1 MPATRYE
8 AMFTIDLLNGQAIP
22 PRARPG
28 GLVIIAMTAVVPI
41 AVAMGLFITYLNGN
55 VVLSVKEKEIAR
67 YEGEIAQLSGEV
79 KIQNALE
86 DEKRAYGKY
95 LSEVK
100 SALGKHTQWSPVLTT
115 LMENIPDSV
124 ILTSLAIEH
133 DSVRKT
139 VPKKDDPKK
148 NVEISVPV
156 KILRLG
162 VSGGRRVHDAGEAA
176 KHEHPHKT
184 QCEQHRGAH
193 HQVATPERADP
204 VEDFDAGRDGDGHG
218 EEREGGGGD
227 RAHARGEHVMAPY
240 AETEE
245 ADARAGENDD
255 RIAEQRLARKGG

>member
-1 MPATRYE
+1 
-8 AMFTIDLLNGQAIP
+8 MFTIDLLNGQAIP

-100 SALGKHTQWSPVLTT
+100 SALGQHTQWSPVLTT

-148 NVEISVPV
+148 KVEISVPV

-162 VSGGRRVHDAGEAA
+162 VRGGDQRNCDQAVKDFMGRLWASASLGPRLENIGHSQESEEIGGRDVISYEISCFFKPG
-176 KHEHPHKT
+176 
-184 QCEQHRGAH
+184 
-193 HQVATPERADP
+193 
-204 VEDFDAGRDGDGHG
+204 
-218 EEREGGGGD
+218 
-227 RAHARGEHVMAPY
+227 
-240 AETEE
+240 
-245 ADARAGENDD
+245 
-255 RIAEQRLARKGG
+255 L

>member
-22 PRARPG
+22 PKGKPG
-28 GLVIIAMTAVVPI
+28 GLAILAMTAVVPI
-41 AVAMGLFITYLNGN
+41 AVAMGMFIMYLNSD
-55 VVLSVKEKEIAR
+55 VALSVREKEIAR
-67 YEGEIAQLSGEV
+67 YESEIAKLSGDV

-100 SALGKHTQWSPVLTT
+100 SALGKHIQWSPVLTT
-115 LMENIPDSV
+115 LMENMPDSV

-148 NVEISVPV
+148 KVEISVPI

-162 VSGGRRVHDAGEAA
+162 VSGGDQRNCDQAV
-176 KHEHPHKT
+176 K
-184 QCEQHRGAH
+184 
-193 HQVATPERADP
+193 
-204 VEDFDAGRDGDGHG
+204 DFMGRLWASASLGPRLENIGHSQESENVDGRDVISYKISCFFKPG
-218 EEREGGGGD
+218 
-227 RAHARGEHVMAPY
+227 
-240 AETEE
+240 
-245 ADARAGENDD
+245 
-255 RIAEQRLARKGG
+255 L